1 MKQRRVHD
9 TVRRGVSFG
18 TVLMTVLT
26 MVVIGVSAAVFPRL
40 LDAGEYTLS
49 IGDVSVLSLDR
60 SMPELA
66 MQEIPIVA
74 ITPVPEVTPIPDDA
88 RPAATST
95 PAPTVTPV
103 PGGKVTLT
111 IGGSV
116 NIDDAVRKSAYYSEA
131 GKYDFTEIMALLDE
145 ELESDIALVTL
156 ENVTQDADKVSTVNA
171 PSVVMDMLADAGFD
185 MVVLGYSK
193 AMDKGLDGLKATMAA
208 ARERDLIP
216 LGVYDNELE
225 SKDFCIVTV
234 DQVRVAFLHYTESV
248 SSTGKKAIASEAAAY
263 ALPTILVN
271 GTEDA
276 MLADVRAAKEQA
288 DIVIVSL
295 NWGTVSASKPTGAQ
309 QELAQKIAD
318 AGANVIVG
326 AGSRVVQPVAWL
338 TVKEEDGTIRQ
349 TLCAWS
355 LGSLLNESRKDGNVL
370 GMLLQL
376 QLAYD
381 GDSISFEK
389 VCYTPTYIW
398 RYKQDGKDQYRIVAS
413 DQLPPDGMADDQ
425 IGYMEKALRNLQKYL
440 GDSPVTPRDK

>member
-185 MVVLGYSK
+185 MVALGYSK
-193 AMDKGLDGLKATMAA
+193 AMDKGLDGLKTTMAA

-216 LGVYDNELE
+216 LGVYDNEME
-225 SKDFCIVTV
+225 SKDF
-234 DQVRVAFLHYTESV
+234 
-248 SSTGKKAIASEAAAY
+248 
-263 ALPTILVN
+263 
-271 GTEDA
+271 
-276 MLADVRAAKEQA
+276 
-288 DIVIVSL
+288 
-295 NWGTVSASKPTGAQ
+295 
-309 QELAQKIAD
+309 
-318 AGANVIVG
+318 
-326 AGSRVVQPVAWL
+326 
-338 TVKEEDGTIRQ
+338 
-349 TLCAWS
+349 
-355 LGSLLNESRKDGNVL
+355 
-370 GMLLQL
+370 
-376 QLAYD
+376 
-381 GDSISFEK
+381 
-389 VCYTPTYIW
+389 
-398 RYKQDGKDQYRIVAS
+398 
-413 DQLPPDGMADDQ
+413 
-425 IGYMEKALRNLQKYL
+425 
-440 GDSPVTPRDK
+440 